1 MRSFRTYKEILLKR
15 GICYSIHEAW
25 KKIQRFHF
33 IKDNRILELQNE
45 YNAYR
50 HLKRY
55 ARVLKYNTL
64 KSKELPSPINP
75 YPDKIWVSWLQGE
88 EQAPALV
95 KKCIASIRKYAGER
109 EVIVITDKNMAQYVN
124 FPEYILRKKAKGR
137 ISNTHFSDLLRI
149 FLLAQYGGIWID
161 STVYLTAPIP
171 DYILNAPLFCYKAPL
186 AVGKIKASSWFI
198 AAERHQ
204 EIIMS
209 TKRLLEE
216 YWKRKNYLQHYYLFH
231 LLFAV
236 AIDSSKQ
243 LTRQWQA
250 VPNFNSANPHVLQ
263 SELDMPY
270 SSTRWEQI
278 KSFSPIHKLTYKLN
292 SEVYERPNTFLQMI
306 LNS

>member
-1 MRSFRTYKEILLKR
+1 MRSFRTYQEILLKR
-15 GICYSIHEAW
+15 GIRYSFHEAW

-33 IKDNRILELQNE
+33 IRDNRILELQNE
-45 YNAYR
+45 YSAYR
-50 HLKRY
+50 HLRKY
-55 ARVLKYNTL
+55 ARALKHNTL
-64 KSKELPSPINP
+64 ANKELPPPINP
-75 YPDKIWVSWLQGE
+75 YPDKIWVAWLQGE
-88 EQAPALV
+88 EQAPPLV
-95 KKCIASIRKYAGER
+95 KKCLASIRQHAAGR
-109 EVIVITDKNMAQYVN
+109 EVVVITDDNMAQYVD

-161 STVYLTAPIP
+161 ATVYLTAPIP
-171 DYILNAPLFCYKAPL
+171 EYILNAPLFCYKSPVA
-186 AVGKIKASSWFI
+186 AGKIKASSWFI
-198 AAERHQ
+198 AAERRND
-204 EIIMS
+204 IIVS
-209 TKRLLEE
+209 TKTLLEE

-236 AIDSSKQ
+236 AIDSSAE

-263 SELDMPY
+263 SELGMPY

-278 KSFSPIHKLTYKLN
+278 RSFAPMHKLTYKL
-292 SEVYERPNTFLQMI
+292 SREVYERPDTFLQMI